1 MANILGKQAN
11 NESRWRG
18 KKREKKN
25 NNKKKLDLRKISRIR
40 NGVNAGKKK
49 NLKTSFAAEYL

>member
-1 MANILGKQAN
+1 MEG
-11 NESRWRG
+11 E
-18 KKREKKN
+18 KKGKKN

-49 NLKTSFAAEYL
+49 NLKTSFAAEYLWREVLQTIRTTH

>member
-1 MANILGKQAN
+1 MEG
-11 NESRWRG
+11 E
-18 KKREKKN
+18 KKGKKN